1 MKSRL
6 NSIRSKTVLLA
17 EDDDAITQI
26 VVAALEGEGFR
37 IQCVSDGIAAINTI
51 LETRPDVILLDLMLP
66 QLDGYNI
73 CRMVRKAD
81 SVHHTPILV
90 ISGRASVED
99 RLRAFEVG
107 ADDYVTKPFD
117 LEELLARVEAVLLRS
132 RQGIHP
138 TPFLS
143 EDLE

>member
-6 NSIRSKTVLLA
+6 NSIRSKSILLA
-17 EDDDAITQI
+17 EDDDAITQV

-37 IQCVSDGIAAINTI
+37 IQRVKDGVAAINTI
-51 LETRPDVILLDLMLP
+51 LETRPDVILLDLGLP
-66 QLDGYNI
+66 ELDGYNI

-81 SVHHTPILV
+81 AVHQTPILV
-90 ISGRASVED
+90 ISGRAALED

-117 LEELLARVEAVLLRS
+117 LDELLARVEALLMRS
-132 RQGIHP
+132 RLGAHP

-143 EDLE
+143 EEWE